1 MVLFSYYTRIILELF
16 RLKRK
21 FIWWYSIV
29 RTNATDLTNE
39 DFDKK
44 TNMILIIYFSINI
57 KSSGFSLK
65 NRHSSFVVNNSNACI
80 PNSELPF
87 LFNLGDHVATTFWE

>member
-1 MVLFSYYTRIILELF
+1 MYIFYTNYLIKLHGIIFLYRIILELF

-21 FIWWYSIV
+21 FIWYSIV

-44 TNMILIIYFSINI
+44 TNMILIIYF
-57 KSSGFSLK
+57 L
-65 NRHSSFVVNNSNACI
+65 
-80 PNSELPF
+80 
-87 LFNLGDHVATTFWE
+87 

>member
-1 MVLFSYYTRIILELF
+1 MYIFYTNYLINVVESHGIIFLLYRIILELF

-21 FIWWYSIV
+21 FGGSV

-44 TNMILIIYFSINI
+44 TNMILIIYLFSINI
-57 KSSGFSLK
+57 K
-65 NRHSSFVVNNSNACI
+65 
-80 PNSELPF
+80 
-87 LFNLGDHVATTFWE
+87 VADTTTFH

>member
-1 MVLFSYYTRIILELF
+1 MYIFLHHYLINVVESHGIIFLLYPHYTRAL

-21 FIWWYSIV
+21 FIWWYIV

-44 TNMILIIYFSINI
+44 TNMILIIYF
-57 KSSGFSLK
+57 L
-65 NRHSSFVVNNSNACI
+65 
-80 PNSELPF
+80 
-87 LFNLGDHVATTFWE
+87 

>member
-1 MVLFSYYTRIILELF
+1 MVLFSYYRIILELF

-21 FIWWYSIV
+21 FIWYSIV

-44 TNMILIIYFSINI
+44 TNMILIIYF
-57 KSSGFSLK
+57 L
-65 NRHSSFVVNNSNACI
+65 
-80 PNSELPF
+80 
-87 LFNLGDHVATTFWE
+87 